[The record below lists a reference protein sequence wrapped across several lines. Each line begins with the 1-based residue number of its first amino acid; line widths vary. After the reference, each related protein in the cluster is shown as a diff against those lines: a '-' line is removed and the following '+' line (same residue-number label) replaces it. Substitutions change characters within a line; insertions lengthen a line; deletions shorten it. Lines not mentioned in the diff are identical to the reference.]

1 MVAIGNNL
9 QMLMQR
15 GDFLLYKDAVV
26 RNHFSWCAAKS
37 TERGYRIV
45 KQAQSKP
52 IDIVV
57 AMAMAVWGSSH
68 PTYDRSVHS
77 VGVMDLA

>member
-1 MVAIGNNL
+1 
-9 QMLMQR
+9 MLMQR
-15 GDFLLYKDAVV
+15 GDFLLYKDAVI

-57 AMAMAVWGSSH
+57 AMAMAVWGSSQDLSHTSH